1 MARIQKSMPAKEMAL
16 RTLLYFVV
24 SVICIVILYPYF
36 VMVCTALKSRAEI
49 FSVNGTV
56 LPQEALW
63 SNFTDIWQKAPMA
76 QYMLNSLMI
85 AGGSTLIAMLCGI
98 PAAYALARMKFKGQ
112 TAFLGFIIVSQMFAP
127 VVLLIG
133 IYKVMQSLALTNSV
147 IGLIFINAA
156 FNQAFT
162 IWLLRGTFLSIS
174 AEMEQAATIDGCN
187 RIQAMFKILLPVA
200 APGIVTTLI
209 FIFINAWNEYT
220 VALCLIS
227 TDTLKPLTVG
237 INIFNGYNIIE
248 WQYLFAASIFAIIP
262 VVIMFMSISA
272 EMEQAAT
279 IDGCNRIQAMF
290 KVLLP
295 MAAPGIVTTLIFIFI
310 NAWNEYTVALCLIS
324 TDTLKP
330 LTVGINIFNGY
341 NIIEWQYLFAGSIFA
356 IIPVVIMFMSI
367 EKNLTEGLTS
377 GGVKG

>member
-1 MARIQKSMPAKEMAL
+1 MNNSLKVNHGKLLKRIV
-16 RTLLYFVV
+16 LYFVIV
-24 SVICIVILYPYF
+24 LICVFILYPYF
-36 VMVCTALKSRAEI
+36 AMVCTALKSRAEI
-49 FSVNGTV
+49 FSVDGTIFPV
-56 LPQEALW
+56 DALW
-63 SNFTDIWQKAPMA
+63 SNFIDIWSMAPMGR
-76 QYMLNSLMI
+76 YMLNSLLI
-85 AGGSTLIAMLCGI
+85 AGGSSLLAMLCGI

-133 IYKVMQSLALTNSV
+133 IYKVMVSLHMSNSV
-147 IGLIFINAA
+147 VGLIFINAA

-174 AEMEQAATIDGCN
+174 
-187 RIQAMFKILLPVA
+187 
-200 APGIVTTLI
+200 
-209 FIFINAWNEYT
+209 
-220 VALCLIS
+220 S
-227 TDTLKPLTVG
+227 
-237 INIFNGYNIIE
+237 
-248 WQYLFAASIFAIIP
+248 
-262 VVIMFMSISA
+262 

-324 TDTLKP
+324 TDVFKP

-341 NIIEWQYLFAGSIFA
+341 NMIQWQYLFASSIFA

-367 EKNLTEGLTS
+367 EKNLTEGLTA

>member
-1 MARIQKSMPAKEMAL
+1 MSNPSGIAVKKPVSVKKTIL
-16 RTLLYFVV
+16 RVLLYFVV
-24 SVICIVILYPYF
+24 LDVCVITLYPYF
-36 VMVCTALKSRAEI
+36 AILCTALKNRVEI
-49 FSVNGTV
+49 FSGNTI
-56 LPQEALW
+56 LPVTALW
-63 SNFTDIWQKAPMA
+63 SNFIEIWSRAPMA
-76 QYMLNSLMI
+76 RYLLNSVLI

-112 TAFLGFIIVSQMFAP
+112 TAFLGFVIVSQMFAP

-133 IYKVMQSLALTNSV
+133 IYQVMQALHLTDS
-147 IGLIFINAA
+147 ILGLVFINAA

-162 IWLLRGTFLSIS
+162 IWLLRGTFMGIS

-187 RIQAMFKILLPVA
+187 RIQAMTKVLLPVA

-237 INIFNGYNIIE
+237 INTFNGYNMIE

-262 VVIMFMSISA
+262 VVILFM
-272 EMEQAAT
+272 
-279 IDGCNRIQAMF
+279 C
-290 KVLLP
+290 
-295 MAAPGIVTTLIFIFI
+295 
-310 NAWNEYTVALCLIS
+310 
-324 TDTLKP
+324 
-330 LTVGINIFNGY
+330 
-341 NIIEWQYLFAGSIFA
+341 
-356 IIPVVIMFMSI
+356 I
-367 EKNLTEGLTS
+367 EKNLVSGLAS

>member
-1 MARIQKSMPAKEMAL
+1 MNDNIRVNWSKLVTRI
-16 RTLLYFVV
+16 LLYFVV
-24 SVICIVILYPYF
+24 AVICVVILYPYF
-36 VMVCTALKSRAEI
+36 VMLCTALKSRQEI
-49 FSVNGTV
+49 FSINGTV
-56 LPQEALW
+56 FPIDVMW
-63 SNFTDIWQKAPMA
+63 SNFVDIWTKAPMGN
-76 QYMLNSLMI
+76 YLLNSVLI
-85 AGGSTLIAMLCGI
+85 AGGSTLIAMVGGI

-133 IYKVMQSLALTNSV
+133 IYKVMQTMGLTNS
-147 IGLIFINAA
+147 ILGLVFINAA

-162 IWLLRGTFLSIS
+162 IWLLRGTFMSIS

-187 RIQAMFKILLPVA
+187 RLQAMFKILLPVA

-227 TDTLKPLTVG
+227 SETIKPLTVG

-248 WQYLFAASIFAIIP
+248 WQYLFAS
-262 VVIMFMSISA
+262 
-272 EMEQAAT
+272 
-279 IDGCNRIQAMF
+279 
-290 KVLLP
+290 
-295 MAAPGIVTTLIFIFI
+295 
-310 NAWNEYTVALCLIS
+310 
-324 TDTLKP
+324 
-330 LTVGINIFNGY
+330 
-341 NIIEWQYLFAGSIFA
+341 SIFA

>member
-1 MARIQKSMPAKEMAL
+1 MIMPNTHLTPKSILKRSAL
-16 RTLLYFVV
+16 YLVISF
-24 SVICIVILYPYF
+24 ICIFILYPYF
-36 VMVCTALKSRAEI
+36 VMFCTALKSRSEI
-49 FSVNGTV
+49 FSINPTV
-56 LPQEALW
+56 LPQNPIW
-63 SNFTDIWQKAPMA
+63 SNFTDIWSLAPMG
-76 QYMLNSLMI
+76 QYMLNSLLI
-85 AGGSTLIAMLCGI
+85 AGGSSLIAMICGI

-133 IYKVMQSLALTNSV
+133 IYKVMSTLHMSNS
-147 IGLIFINAA
+147 ILGLIFINAA

-162 IWLLRGTFLSIS
+162 IWLLRGTF
-174 AEMEQAATIDGCN
+174 
-187 RIQAMFKILLPVA
+187 
-200 APGIVTTLI
+200 
-209 FIFINAWNEYT
+209 
-220 VALCLIS
+220 
-227 TDTLKPLTVG
+227 
-237 INIFNGYNIIE
+237 
-248 WQYLFAASIFAIIP
+248 
-262 VVIMFMSISA
+262 MSISA

-279 IDGCNRIQAMF
+279 IDGCNRLQSMF

-341 NIIEWQYLFAGSIFA
+341 NIIEWQYLFSASLFA
-356 IIPVVIMFMSI
+356 IIPVLIMFMSI
-367 EKNLTEGLTS
+367 EKNLVSGLTS

>member
-1 MARIQKSMPAKEMAL
+1 MRLDSARINWGKLAS
-16 RTLLYFVV
+16 RILLYFVV
-24 SVICIVILYPYF
+24 SLICIVILYPYF
-36 VMVCTALKSRAEI
+36 VMFLTALKSREEI
-49 FSVNGTV
+49 FSPNGTIF
-56 LPQEALW
+56 PQVW
-63 SNFTDIWQKAPMA
+63 HWNNFTEIFKRAPMA
-76 QYMLNSLMI
+76 QYMLNSIII
-85 AGGSTLIAMLCGI
+85 ASGSTAIAMICGI

-133 IYKVMQSLALTNSV
+133 IYKVMQSMALTNTLL
-147 IGLIFINAA
+147 GLVFINAA

-162 IWLLRGTFLSIS
+162 IWLLRGTFMSIS

-227 TDTLKPLTVG
+227 TDTIKP
-237 INIFNGYNIIE
+237 
-248 WQYLFAASIFAIIP
+248 
-262 VVIMFMSISA
+262 M
-272 EMEQAAT
+272 
-279 IDGCNRIQAMF
+279 
-290 KVLLP
+290 
-295 MAAPGIVTTLIFIFI
+295 
-310 NAWNEYTVALCLIS
+310 
-324 TDTLKP
+324 
-330 LTVGINIFNGY
+330 TVGINIFNGY

-356 IIPVVIMFMSI
+356 IVPVVILFMSI
-367 EKNLTEGLTS
+367 EKNLTSGLTA